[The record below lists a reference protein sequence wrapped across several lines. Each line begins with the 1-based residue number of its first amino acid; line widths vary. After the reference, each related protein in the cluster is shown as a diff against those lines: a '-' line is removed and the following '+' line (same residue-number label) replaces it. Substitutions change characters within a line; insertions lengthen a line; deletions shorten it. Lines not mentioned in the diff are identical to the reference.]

1 MRGKRIKDLPRFERP
16 REKLRARGP
25 QALSDA
31 ELLAVLIHTGT
42 KGKSAIELASALL
55 NEAGPNLGRWGLAEF
70 TRVPGVG
77 EAKACQ
83 ILAALELARR
93 HFQRGPGRVE
103 TPQDALPY
111 LAPIRDRKQEHFV
124 TLTLNGAHEVIEC
137 RVVTV
142 GLLTSSPV
150 HPREVFAD
158 AIADRAAAVIL
169 AHNHPSG
176 NPEPSGDD
184 LALTRQ
190 LVAAGKILGIEVLDH
205 LIVTRTGYTSLRE
218 RGVIP
223 A

>member
-1 MRGKRIKDLPRFERP
+1 MVRRRIKDLPMFERP
-16 REKLRARGP
+16 REKLRVHGP
-25 QALSDA
+25 EALSEA

-42 KGKSAIELASALL
+42 KGKSAVELASAVLK
-55 NEAGPNLGRWGLAEF
+55 EAGPNLGRWGLSEF
-70 TRVPGVG
+70 TQVAGVG

-93 HFQRGPGRVE
+93 HFQRGPGRVA
-103 TPQDALPY
+103 TPEDALPY
-111 LAPIRDRKQEHFV
+111 FASIRGRKQEHFAS
-124 TLTLNGAHEVIEC
+124 LTLNGAHEMIEC

-158 AIADRAAAVIL
+158 AISDRAAAMIL

-176 NPEPSGDD
+176 NLEPSPDD

-190 LVAAGKILGIEVLDH
+190 LAEAGKILGIEVLDH
-205 LIVTRTGYTSLRE
+205 LVVTKTGYTSLRE
-218 RGVIP
+218 RGHLP
-223 A
+223 

>member
-1 MRGKRIKDLPRFERP
+1 MERKRIKDLPDFERP
-16 REKLRARGP
+16 REKLVARGP

-42 KGKSAIELASALL
+42 KGKSAIELASAVLK
-55 NEAGPNLGRWGLAEF
+55 EAGPHFARWTVADFVRFAGI
-70 TRVPGVG
+70 G

-93 HFQRGPGRVE
+93 HFQRGPGRIE
-103 TPQDALPY
+103 KPEGALPY
-111 LAPIRDRKQEHFV
+111 LAPIRDRKQEHFLS
-124 TLTLNGAHEVIEC
+124 LTLNGAHEVIES

-142 GLLTSSPV
+142 GLLTSSQV

-176 NPEPSGDD
+176 NLDPSPED

-190 LVAAGKILGIEVLDH
+190 LVEAGKILGIEVLDH
-205 LIVTRTGYTSLRE
+205 VIVTKHGHRSLKE
-218 RGVIP
+218 AGHL
-223 A
+223 

>member
-1 MRGKRIKDLPRFERP
+1 MRGKRIKDLPEVERP

-25 QALSDA
+25 QALADA

-42 KGKSAIELASALL
+42 KGKSAIELAAAVLK
-55 NEAGPNLGRWGLAEF
+55 EAGPNLARWTLADF
-70 TRVPGVG
+70 TRFPGLG

-93 HFQRGPGRVE
+93 HFQRSATRIE
-103 TPQDALPY
+103 TPADALPY
-111 LAPIRDRKQEHFV
+111 FAPIRDRKQEHFMV
-124 TLTLNGAHEVIEC
+124 LTLSGAHEVIEA

-169 AHNHPSG
+169 GHNHPSG
-176 NPEPSGDD
+176 NPEPSPDD

-190 LVAAGKILGIEVLDH
+190 LVEAGRILGIEVLDH
-205 LIVTRTGYTSLRE
+205 LIVTKTGHTSLRE
-218 RGVIP
+218 RGHIP
-223 A
+223 

>member
-1 MRGKRIKDLPRFERP
+1 MTGKRIKDLPEFERP

-42 KGKSAIELASALL
+42 KGRSAIQLASALL
-55 NEAGPNLGRWGLAEF
+55 REAGPNLGRWGLAEL
-70 TRVPGVG
+70 TRFPGVG

-93 HFQRGPGRVE
+93 HFQRGPGRIE
-103 TPQDALPY
+103 KPEDALPY
-111 LAPIRDRKQEHFV
+111 FASIRDRKQEHFL
-124 TLTLNGAHEVIEC
+124 TLTLNGAHEAIEC

-142 GLLTSSPV
+142 GLLTSSLV

-158 AIADRAAAVIL
+158 AIADRAAAVIF

-190 LVAAGKILGIEVLDH
+190 LVEAGKILGIEVLDH
-205 LIVTRTGYTSLRE
+205 LIVTKTAYTSLRE
-218 RGVIP
+218 RGHLS
-223 A
+223 

>member
-1 MRGKRIKDLPRFERP
+1 MGPKRIKDLPEFERP
-16 REKLRARGP
+16 REKLRARGA

-42 KGKSAIELASALL
+42 RGKSAVELAAAVLR
-55 NEAGPNLGRWGLAEF
+55 EAGPNLGRWGLAEL
-70 TRVPGVG
+70 TRFAGVG

-93 HFQRGPGRVE
+93 HFQRGPGRIA
-103 TPQDALPY
+103 TPADALPY
-111 LAPIRDRKQEHFV
+111 FAAIRDRKQEHFM
-124 TLTLNGAHEVIEC
+124 TLTLNGAHEVIEA

-158 AIADRAAAVIL
+158 AIADRAAAVIC

-176 NPEPSGDD
+176 NLEPSADD

-190 LVAAGKILGIEVLDH
+190 LVEAGKILGIDVLDH
-205 LIVTRTGYTSLRE
+205 LILTKTGHTSLRE
-218 RGVIP
+218 QGHLP
-223 A
+223 

>member
-1 MRGKRIKDLPRFERP
+1 MKAKRIKDLPECDRP

-42 KGKSAIELASALL
+42 KGKSALELASALL
-55 NEAGPNLGRWGLAEF
+55 KEAGPNLSRWGLAEF
-70 TRVPGVG
+70 TRFAGMG

-83 ILAALELARR
+83 VLAALELARR
-93 HFQRGPGRVE
+93 HFQRGPGRIE
-103 TPQDALPY
+103 KPEGALPY
-111 LAPIRDRKQEHFV
+111 LASIRDRKQEHFMV
-124 TLTLNGAHEVIEC
+124 LTLTGAHEVIEA

-142 GLLTSSPV
+142 GLLTSSQV

-190 LVAAGKILGIEVLDH
+190 LVEAGKILGIEVLDH
-205 LIVTRTGYTSLRE
+205 VIVTKHGHRSLKE
-218 RGVIP
+218 AGHL
-223 A
+223 